1 MRFNFS
7 SRVFIFILL
16 LSPLAVTG
24 NFQKAF
30 ALTPVADLTGDWS
43 GFAQI
48 TITEGYC
55 EFTGKVNAHLT
66 QNENQIVGSYTF
78 VPTSSKSIDP
88 EIYYCELES
97 WSDNLSGTIDG
108 SRITLY
114 SSDATLTGSY
124 TSSGISLSVASPDY
138 YGSTKL
144 SPTGF
149 TPPQFE
155 PKEKKD
161 TDADGIPDD
170 KDQCLNL
177 KEDYFGKN
185 DEDGCPEKD
194 SDNDTFY
201 DYEDRCP
208 YDPEDFIGIED
219 GCPEVEKDSDGDG
232 VPDFDDLCSNEQ
244 EDYLGVIDGCLEY
257 FDEEE
262 FTEEF
267 AEEEVE
273 ELTGDEDLGMV
284 LDEFALESPIGEWT
298 MSEEETLTETTPK
311 FIEPPTPS
319 VLKVTEETKP
329 FFKALWDGKC
339 DTLSHQY
346 QLVTGNSGQ
355 LPIVCTGGTI
365 ALPAGEMIQ
374 FSAGDDFDVKLL
386 KWGGEGLAVNYVS
399 TTIPPVGAF
408 MAVFE
413 AAKSPIE
420 TIKALS
426 LVIEKGEV
434 ELLGGAIKIKASCAT
449 GNCKFLKTEEE
460 GGGFKLFDM
469 PTDYNSLTKTVETVA
484 NHNSVYILVEY
495 ASAETQEKTSTAAQE
510 TPTTTKSSGGCL
522 IATATFGSEL
532 APQVQF
538 LREIRDNTV
547 LSTASGTS
555 FMTAFNSFYYLFSP
569 TVADLERQNPVFKE
583 TVKVALT
590 PLLSSLSLLQ
600 YVDIDSE
607 MEMLGYGIGIILL
620 NIGIYFVAPALIV
633 FKLKNGKKE
642 K

>member
-1 MRFNFS
+1 MKSDFS
-7 SRVFIFILL
+7 SRLFLFILL
-16 LSPLAVTG
+16 LSPLTIAG
-24 NFQKAF
+24 SFQNVF
-30 ALTPVADLTGDWS
+30 ALTPVADLTGQWS
-43 GFAQI
+43 GFAQVSF
-48 TITEGYC
+48 TDTPCATSGNVNGY
-55 EFTGKVNAHLT
+55 FT
-66 QNENQIVGSYTF
+66 QNENSLSGSFSF
-78 VPTSSKSIDP
+78 VPTNAGSDEGVCSYDP
-88 EIYYCELES
+88 WELQV
-97 WSDNLSGTIDG
+97 SGTIDG

-114 SSDATLTGSY
+114 SEGITFSGWYA
-124 TSSGISLSVASPDY
+124 SSGIKLDFSADWLT
-138 YGSTKL
+138 GTTQL

-149 TPPQFE
+149 TPPAFE
-155 PKEKKD
+155 PKNEPAPPPPEEEED
-161 TDADGIPDD
+161 TDGDSFYD
-170 KDQCLNL
+170 
-177 KEDYFGKN
+177 
-185 DEDGCPEKD
+185 DEDQ
-194 SDNDTFY
+194 
-201 DYEDRCP
+201 CP

-219 GCPEVEKDSDGDG
+219 GCPEEEEDSDGDG
-232 VPDFDDLCSNEQ
+232 VPDFDDLCPNEQ
-244 EDYLGVIDGCLEY
+244 EDYVGVVDGCLEY
-257 FDEEE
+257 YEDE
-262 FTEEF
+262 FTEEEEF
-267 AEEEVE
+267 AEEEE
-273 ELTGDEDLGMV
+273 EGLTEDKELEMV
-284 LDEFALESPIGEWT
+284 LDELALESPIGEWT

-386 KWGGEGLAVNYVS
+386 KWGGEGLAVNYIS

-495 ASAETQEKTSTAAQE
+495 ASAETQEKTSTALE
-510 TPTTTKSSGGCL
+510 EKVTTPTSTKDGGCL

-538 LREIRDNTV
+538 LREIRDSTV
-547 LSTASGTS
+547 LPTASGTS
-555 FMTAFNSFYYLFSP
+555 FMTTFNSFYYSFSP

-583 TVKVALT
+583 AVKITIT
-590 PLLSSLSLLQ
+590 PLISSLSLLQ
-600 YVDIDSE
+600 YVDIDTES
-607 MEMLGYGIGIILL
+607 EMLGYGIGIILL
-620 NIGIYFVAPALIV
+620 NIGMYFVAPALII